1 MTTAASLLDRLRAA
15 PQRFDL
21 FRAFQLLE
29 KMGAKGPRRRDDDPA
44 LPVRVGAHQ
53 SLAFPPHEIHQL
65 SLPSAHGPAEMQV
78 NLLTLTGPSAAL
90 PQIYTEA
97 AIRSQR
103 DRAHGLS
110 AFLDLFNNRIS
121 ALFYRA
127 WQRYRLPAL
136 YERDGAAGTDT
147 ANAALFGIAGYG
159 TGHLRGRQ
167 ATRDELLL
175 FYAGLFSQQPR
186 AAISLERLLAE
197 VFALPVKIEQFA
209 GRWTAIAPSEQSSLS
224 VKGGYNRLGVDTV
237 AGARVWDVQGQF
249 RIVLGPMSRRR
260 FLDFLP
266 GRPGLKRLT
275 DLARAYVGPELTFD
289 LQLVL
294 HREEVPPCMPGLG
307 TDGPRLGYDSWLAA
321 LPLQHDPRDT
331 VLTLDH

>member
-1 MTTAASLLDRLRAA
+1 MIMGMAASLLDRLRAA
-15 PQRFDL
+15 PRRFEL

-29 KMGAKGPRRRDDDPA
+29 KRGG
-44 LPVRVGAHQ
+44 VRVSAHQ
-53 SLAFPPHEIHQL
+53 SLAFPTHEIHQL
-65 SLPSAHGPAEMQV
+65 SLPADQGAAEMQV
-78 NLLTLTGPSAAL
+78 NLLTLTGPAAAL

-110 AFLDLFNNRIS
+110 AFFDLFNNRIA
-121 ALFYRA
+121 ALFFRA

-136 YERDGAAGTDT
+136 YEREGAAGTD
-147 ANAALFGIAGYG
+147 AASAALFGIAGYG
-159 TGHLRGRQ
+159 TAHLRGRL
-167 ATRDELLL
+167 AARDELLL

-186 AAISLERLLAE
+186 AAISLERMLAE
-197 VFALPVKIEQFA
+197 VFALPVSIEQFA
-209 GRWTAIAPSEQSSLS
+209 GRWMAIAPTEQSSLS
-224 VKGGYNRLGVDTV
+224 AKGSYNRLGVDSV

-275 DLARAYVGPELTFD
+275 DLTRAYVGPELTFD

-294 HREEVPPCMPGLG
+294 RREEVPACVPGPSL
-307 TDGPRLGYDSWLAA
+307 DGPRLGYDSWLAA
-321 LPLQHDPRDT
+321 LPLQDDPRDT